1 MFFFFFHCVE
11 SKAVAV
17 NLLCTFDVK
26 ISRRFSGGLC
36 DGVSSV
42 KVTNSCNQ
50 SLFTEILLCLFHN
63 NPPTLPSLIPD
74 CRCDVKG
81 TLSGV
86 RECQQVRT
94 RKPGRDKHL
103 VIKLSFRLQSRLAG
117 FWLKPLFVCVRK
129 VGTVTASQTCTDIH
143 ATPARTDTSC
153 CRKRITLA
161 AKVGH

>member
-1 MFFFFFHCVE
+1 M
-11 SKAVAV
+11 
-17 NLLCTFDVK
+17 FDVK
-26 ISRRFSGGLC
+26 IYCRFWGRFVRRRFIRESDKNPVIRVYSLRSC
-36 DGVSSV
+36 SVFSTPSSP
-42 KVTNSCNQ
+42 T
-50 SLFTEILLCLFHN
+50 
-63 NPPTLPSLIPD
+63 PPLIPD

-86 RECQQVRT
+86 TECQQVRT

-103 VIKLSFRLQSRLAG
+103 FIKLSFRLQSRLTPV
-117 FWLKPLFVCVRK
+117 WLKPFFVCVRK

-153 CRKRITLA
+153 YRKRITLA